1 MPNVTLQAVKTALQV
16 AVTNSD
22 GEQDIVNVAAGASVI
37 LDSTIVARSQG
48 IFAMVADGRLAVTA
62 GSMPSAVYTD
72 VPAPAPGAS
81 AADVAL
87 KAAKTTA
94 IATSDLVVTALVD
107 ATDDATVWALAND
120 LKAKY
125 NLAVALVNELK
136 AKLNTMN
143 A

>member
-1 MPNVTLQAVKTALQV
+1 MANVTLQAVKTALQV

-22 GEQDIVNVAAGASVI
+22 GEQDIINLAAGGTVV

-48 IFAMVADGRLAVTA
+48 IFAMVADGRLVVTA

-94 IATSDLVVTALVD
+94 ITTANLLAAAGDPPVKAEYDLC
-107 ATDDATVWALAND
+107 
-120 LKAKY
+120 
-125 NLAVALVNELK
+125 VALVNELK